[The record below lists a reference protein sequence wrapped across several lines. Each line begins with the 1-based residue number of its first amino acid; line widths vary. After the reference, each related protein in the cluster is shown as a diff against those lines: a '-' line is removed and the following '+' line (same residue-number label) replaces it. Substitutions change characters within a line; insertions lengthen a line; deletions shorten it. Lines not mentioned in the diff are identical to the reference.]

1 MDFSY
6 ISYYIFMSRLIQS
19 LKYFIIF
26 FFIQTTVIKF
36 VIC

>member
-19 LKYFIIF
+19 LKYFIII

>member
-19 LKYFIIF
+19 LKYFIILF
-26 FFIQTTVIKF
+26 FYTDYCYK
-36 VIC
+36 ICDC